1 MLAGGAHHTVFS
13 QALNIECIED
23 LAEMTK
29 VELLIIDEQTELR
42 NFKATMAGNKHHF
55 ETN

>member
-1 MLAGGAHHTVFS
+1 VFS
-13 QALNIECIED
+13 QALPTECIED